1 MKLSRRMMPRRFIGI
16 VAVTFV
22 ALIGAA
28 AFRSTTSIFFEPL
41 ETEFGW
47 SRTDT
52 SLALSVNL
60 VFYGLVAPFS
70 ATLME
75 RFSIRSVATMA
86 LVLVS
91 LGTGLTV
98 FMTSSW
104 QLIALW
110 GVLVGS
116 GTGCLALVFG
126 SMVASRW
133 FIRHRG
139 VVTGIFSAAYATGS
153 LVFLPLISI
162 VLIASG
168 WKTASVIV
176 ACFSLL
182 IAAVFFIFFRDRP
195 EKVGL
200 RPLGWVPTDEVP
212 DAAPISVMGNLRVL
226 RDASKTRAFWA
237 LALTFFICG
246 WTTNGLIGAHF
257 IPATSDH
264 GMPLQLA
271 AGLLAMVGVFDL
283 VGTIASGWLTDRYNP
298 VVLLAF
304 YYGLRGLALF
314 TVPFVLGPTA
324 EPPLIFFVVFYGLD
338 WIATVP
344 PTIELCRRYFGVN
357 RSGVVFGWVF
367 ASHMVGAAVASI
379 FAGVIRQT
387 QGTYFIAWITA
398 AVLCLIAT
406 IYILSLLKESTTTKG

>member
-1 MKLSRRMMPRRFIGI
+1 
-16 VAVTFV
+16 
-22 ALIGAA
+22 
-28 AFRSTTSIFFEPL
+28 
-41 ETEFGW
+41 
-47 SRTDT
+47 
-52 SLALSVNL
+52 
-60 VFYGLVAPFS
+60 
-70 ATLME
+70 
-75 RFSIRSVATMA
+75 
-86 LVLVS
+86 
-91 LGTGLTV
+91 
-98 FMTSSW
+98 
-104 QLIALW
+104 
-110 GVLVGS
+110 
-116 GTGCLALVFG
+116 
-126 SMVASRW
+126 
-133 FIRHRG
+133 
-139 VVTGIFSAAYATGS
+139 
-153 LVFLPLISI
+153 
-162 VLIASG
+162 
-168 WKTASVIV
+168 
-176 ACFSLL
+176 
-182 IAAVFFIFFRDRP
+182 
-195 EKVGL
+195 
-200 RPLGWVPTDEVP
+200 
-212 DAAPISVMGNLRVL
+212 
-226 RDASKTRAFWA
+226 
-237 LALTFFICG
+237 
-246 WTTNGLIGAHF
+246 
-257 IPATSDH
+257 
-264 GMPLQLA
+264 MPLQLA

>member
-200 RPLGWVPTDEVP
+200 RPLGWVPTNEVP

-226 RDASKTRAFWA
+226 RDASRTRAFWA

-304 YYGLRGLALF
+304 YYGLQGAG
-314 TVPFVLGPTA
+314 TVYGSLCTWPNGRAATNFLRSVLW
-324 EPPLIFFVVFYGLD
+324 VGLD
-338 WIATVP
+338 RHCPANYRIVP
-344 PTIELCRRYFGVN
+344 PIFWREPVRSRFRLGVCKPHGRCCRGVN
-357 RSGVVFGWVF
+357 FRGGYTTDTRDLL
-367 ASHMVGAAVASI
+367 H
-379 FAGVIRQT
+379 
-387 QGTYFIAWITA
+387 
-398 AVLCLIAT
+398 CLDYCRCALLDCDNL
-406 IYILSLLKESTTTKG
+406 YIEPAERVDSD